1 MARLRFALSFLEPS
15 SSENHL
21 FDNMHSYVHVDEKWF
36 YLTKVRRKFYVYEDE
51 EIAARSVKS
60 KGFITKVMF
69 LAAVARPRYDYH
81 RKTEFDGK
89 IGVWLFVELVPAK
102 QSSKDRP
109 KGSIVVV
116 PKNVDS
122 LTYQSV
128 ILEKVIPAIKEK
140 FPRAG
145 QAQCVTFQQ
154 DNASPHKC
162 LTTEFLAANG
172 VNGVS
177 VVNQPANSPD
187 FNVLVLGFFNSIQ
200 SLQYQKTTRTIEEVI
215 LAVEDAFRELPS
227 SSLSKNFLTLQ
238 KVMEIS
244 MSLEGD
250 NNYKLP
256 HMRKDVC
263 IENLLEYNVECDQ
276 ASFENTL
283 IQLDY
288 LLGEEANME
297 GQMNSFE

>member
-89 IGVWLFVELVPAK
+89 IGVWPFVELAPAK
-102 QSSKDRP
+102 RSSKNRP

-122 LTYQSV
+122 LTYQSA

-145 QAQCVTFQQ
+145 QAQCVTIQQ

-187 FNVLVLGFFNSIQ
+187 FN
-200 SLQYQKTTRTIEEVI
+200 YQKTTRTIEELI

-227 SSLSKNFLTLQ
+227 ISLSKNFLTLQ

-244 MSLEGD
+244 MSLGGD

-276 ASFENTL
+276 ASFENAL

-288 LLGEEANME
+288 RLGEEAYME

>member
-89 IGVWLFVELVPAK
+89 IGIWPFVELVPAK
-102 QSSKDRP
+102 RSSKNRP

-122 LTYQSV
+122 LTYQSA

-145 QAQCVTFQQ
+145 QAQCVTIHQ

-172 VNGVS
+172 VNAVS

-187 FNVLVLGFFNSIQ
+187 FNVLDLGFFNSIQ
-200 SLQYQKTTRTIEEVI
+200 SLQYQKTTRTIEELI

-244 MSLEGD
+244 MSLGGD

-263 IENLLEYNVECDQ
+263 IENLPEYNVECDQ
-276 ASFENTL
+276 ASFENAL

-288 LLGEEANME
+288 RLGEEAYME